1 VPLEAQRTWVMCTYY
16 LRFMQ
21 GTKGRVGGK
30 VQITGPGMEVVL
42 GAGRTLSAV

>member
-1 VPLEAQRTWVMCTYY
+1 VGDVY
-16 LRFMQ
+16 LPEFMQ
-21 GTKGRVGGK
+21 GTKGRVGEK